1 MTKTNFRK
9 KCLSLLISLIL
20 SININAYD
28 IVIDGLCY
36 SVVNLEDMTVSL
48 TYCSRDLK
56 GDLVVPDTI
65 AFKGKKLTVVNIG
78 DQAFYCCEKLTSVV
92 LPNTIKSIGEWAFA
106 HCSKLTSIKLP
117 DSLLII
123 DNDTFRQSNL
133 VSITLPKTLTAIGS
147 GAFSGCYQLT
157 SITIP
162 KSIKEIHDLAFEACS
177 SLKEVII
184 MDSEDAIYMPSS
196 DNVFKYCYGIET
208 LYLGRSVYNIQS
220 KDYHWPLAFFYASK
234 ITIVQGGL
242 VNSERFTNLRE
253 VESLSKN
260 PLPITFTNSV
270 YLNATL
276 YVPVGTKAI
285 YEATDGWKQFW
296 TIEERKFE
304 TSNVGSS
311 VIDKVIVPS
320 VYYNIRGEKLDKLQ
334 KGMNIVRDKN
344 GNARKIIIK

>member
-20 SININAYD
+20 SIYINAYD

-117 DSLLII
+117 DSLIII
-123 DNDTFRQSNL
+123 DNDTFRRSNL

-147 GAFSGCYQLT
+147 GAFSGCYQLYR
-157 SITIP
+157 IVHRLNI
-162 KSIKEIHDLAFEACS
+162 FQNYF
-177 SLKEVII
+177 LK
-184 MDSEDAIYMPSS
+184 
-196 DNVFKYCYGIET
+196 N
-208 LYLGRSVYNIQS
+208 S
-220 KDYHWPLAFFYASK
+220 KML
-234 ITIVQGGL
+234 
-242 VNSERFTNLRE
+242 
-253 VESLSKN
+253 
-260 PLPITFTNSV
+260 
-270 YLNATL
+270 
-276 YVPVGTKAI
+276 
-285 YEATDGWKQFW
+285 
-296 TIEERKFE
+296 
-304 TSNVGSS
+304 
-311 VIDKVIVPS
+311 
-320 VYYNIRGEKLDKLQ
+320 
-334 KGMNIVRDKN
+334 
-344 GNARKIIIK
+344 